1 LPKTQVFVA
10 AGATTHFF
18 SDHTVANK
26 SFAMLSFA
34 FFSIFLSLFGA
45 SWAWSPNGTSESDYI
60 MGINLGSYF
69 IIEEWMMWQYVG
81 CNAPGVNDT
90 WGLQSMSNAE
100 QIMINH
106 LDNYIREIDFQ
117 DAQARGV
124 NFVRIPIAFW
134 MFIPT
139 QGDEPYWTDSRQKD
153 SYLRQLVDWAVKYK
167 MEVLLDIHALPGSQ
181 NLNDHSG
188 RNLEI
193 AGLTPQFLNSTNLA
207 RGNDTV
213 DAIIEWVQ
221 ALPNNLSSAIAMIEL
236 ANEPQI
242 SMTGAYDALV
252 GYYVANQAK
261 IAEKLPNVW
270 TVIADAWLGVQSWG
284 DVFNPSQKVIL
295 DLHWWNLFTDI
306 PSLTV
311 LEDTYC
317 SLPPA
322 SSPHAWNNPII
333 IGEFSGNENGINFT
347 HGETDEE
354 RLQFYQLLYASQ
366 LWAAR
371 GSDGRLPQYR
381 GAFVWSMKCTNCA
394 DVWQPYWMSGQSD
407 TLAITAPNW
416 CNSSQTT
423 PTSPNQGKINSSPE
437 RDYDKCGVYN
447 DRVSATTSSGSSTSN
462 TASGAIASVSKT
474 SAANAMRWVSR
485 DKAFSLLTCLVA
497 LLVVL

>member
-1 LPKTQVFVA
+1 
-10 AGATTHFF
+10 
-18 SDHTVANK
+18 
-26 SFAMLSFA
+26 
-34 FFSIFLSLFGA
+34 
-45 SWAWSPNGTSESDYI
+45 
-60 MGINLGSYF
+60 
-69 IIEEWMMWQYVG
+69 MWQYVG

-90 WGLQSMSNAE
+90 WGLQSMSNSE
-100 QIMINH
+100 SIMINH
-106 LDNYIREIDFQ
+106 LDNYIREVDFQ
-117 DAQARGV
+117 DAHARGV

-134 MFIPT
+134 MFIAT
-139 QGDEPYWTDSRQKD
+139 EGDEPYWTDSRQKD
-153 SYLRQLVDWAVKYK
+153 VYLRQLVDWAVKYG

-207 RGNDTV
+207 RGNATV
-213 DAIIEWVQ
+213 DAIVEWVQ
-221 ALPNNLSSAIAMIEL
+221 ALPANLSSAIAMIEL

-242 SMTGAYDALV
+242 SMVGAYEALV

-270 TVIADAWLGVQSWG
+270 TVIGDAWLGVQSWG
-284 DVFNPSQKVIL
+284 DVFTPNQKVIL

-347 HGETDEE
+347 HDETDEE

-416 CNSSQTT
+416 CNASQTT
-423 PTSPNQGKINSSPE
+423 PTHPDQGKINPSPE
-437 RDYDKCGVYN
+437 HDYDKCGVYN
-447 DRVSATTSSGSSTSN
+447 DRTATSSSTTTSSGSF
-462 TASGAIASVSKT
+462 ASEPAAKT
-474 SAANAMRWVSR
+474 SSASSRISAASAVRWLPY
-485 DKAFSLLTCLVA
+485 DGLF
-497 LLVVL
+497 LLVGFFLMA